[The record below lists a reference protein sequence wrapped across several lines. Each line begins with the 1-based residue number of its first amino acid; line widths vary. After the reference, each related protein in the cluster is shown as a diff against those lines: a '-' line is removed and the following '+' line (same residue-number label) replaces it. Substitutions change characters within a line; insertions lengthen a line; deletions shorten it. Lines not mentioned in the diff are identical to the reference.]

1 MLKQEECTKVI
12 GGEEGMPKGTKGR
25 LNYYPRFC
33 KRKIQYPGVY
43 EKHNRPHDWR
53 PFRSGDG
60 GAVLPGG

>member
-1 MLKQEECTKVI
+1 MAQ
-12 GGEEGMPKGTKGR
+12 GTKDR
-25 LNYYPRFC
+25 LNYNPRFG